1 MSGLPRS
8 YAASGRVLGTR
19 RDPKPGLADQEVYP
33 SRVVRWARASATG
46 LCQLGEVEGGLV
58 SVGEADDHAGGAA
71 DGLEVGVEWGQEQ
84 GVGLLHAADRRL
96 GDGHAAGGVK
106 LGRDSTRQYSSQ
118 LVN

>member
-71 DGLEVGVEWGQEQ
+71 DGLEVGVECGQEQ
-84 GVGLLHAADRRL
+84 VWGCSMRLIAAWVTAMRRASSTWVSS
-96 GDGHAAGGVK
+96 AAW
-106 LGRDSTRQYSSQ
+106 RSAASPMA
-118 LVN
+118 